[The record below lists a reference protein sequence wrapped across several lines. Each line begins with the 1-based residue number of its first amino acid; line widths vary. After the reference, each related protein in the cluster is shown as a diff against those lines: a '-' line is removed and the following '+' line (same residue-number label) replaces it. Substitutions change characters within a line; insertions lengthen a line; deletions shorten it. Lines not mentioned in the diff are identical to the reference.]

1 MPVLKNPLWEKA
13 AQERA
18 KGLGKTKA
26 FLNAGFEAKSNA
38 GQQAFQLFEKPEIKK
53 RVNELQKRIVKKTE
67 LTLQREDDST
77 LAVMH
82 RLGITREKILS
93 GIWWTYQTA
102 LRGEAELD
110 ENGVQTGR
118 FRGRPDRKSALA
130 AGKMLG
136 QECFGMFADKVEV
149 GQPGDFARLS
159 DEELGA
165 RLDADLAA
173 LGVPEAVRT
182 QLALTFAPAD
192 DGTKKDE

>member
-1 MPVLKNPLWEKA
+1 MPILKNPLWEKA

-18 KGLGKTKA
+18 KGLDKTKA
-26 FLNAGFEAKSNA
+26 FLLSGIKQNLNV
-38 GQQAFQLFEKPEIKK
+38 GQQAYQFFLKPEVKK
-53 RVNELQKRIVKKTE
+53 RVEELQARSIKKTE
-67 LTLQREDDST
+67 LILQREDDST
-77 LAVMH
+77 LAVVQ

-93 GIWWTYQTA
+93 GMWWTYQTA

-118 FRGRPDRKSALA
+118 FRGRPDRKNALA
-130 AGKMLG
+130 AGKLLG
-136 QECFGMFADKVEV
+136 QECFGMFVDKVEV

-182 QLALTFAPAD
+182 QLALTFAPPE